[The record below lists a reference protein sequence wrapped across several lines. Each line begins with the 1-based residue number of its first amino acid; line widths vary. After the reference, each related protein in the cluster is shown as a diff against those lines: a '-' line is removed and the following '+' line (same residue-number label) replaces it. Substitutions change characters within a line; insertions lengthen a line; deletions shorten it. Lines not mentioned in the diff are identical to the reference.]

1 MPRSLKD
8 PVGFWPSTLM
18 CTSAPTALDSA
29 GAGTSGVPPSPRLS
43 RASVSENGRWSLY
56 SARTPRHWCAMA
68 SFSFEAQDGVD
79 AQHRGRGG
87 EHVQGGGHRGFEG
100 PMRGDAD
107 VGLLRRTLRVGLLT
121 LDQPLEVGRASCR
134 EGARDE

>member
-87 EHVQGGGHRGFEG
+87 EHVQGGGHRDRKSTRLNSSHVAISYAVF
-100 PMRGDAD
+100 
-107 VGLLRRTLRVGLLT
+107 
-121 LDQPLEVGRASCR
+121 
-134 EGARDE
+134 